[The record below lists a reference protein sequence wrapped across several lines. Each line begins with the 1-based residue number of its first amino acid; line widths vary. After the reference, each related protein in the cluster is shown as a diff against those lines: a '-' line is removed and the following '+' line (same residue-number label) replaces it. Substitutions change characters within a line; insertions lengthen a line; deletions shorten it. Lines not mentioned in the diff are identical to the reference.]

1 MTQYFKR
8 AQESAQYIKSKI
20 PELPLVAMVLGS
32 GLGDYADQMTDR
44 VVIPYQEI
52 PGFLS
57 TNVPGH
63 KGNLVFG
70 RIHGVFAV
78 AMQGRTHFYE
88 GYAQKDLVFPI
99 RVLHLCGAKILLV
112 TNAAGGI
119 NLDYHPG
126 DLMLIEDHINFSGE
140 SPLTGPNEEDFG
152 VRFPDMSQAYDKHL
166 KELLLTAAQKN
177 EIHLHRGVYIMFR
190 GPQYETGAEIRMA
203 RTMGADAA
211 GMSTVPEVIA
221 ARHAGMRIAGISC
234 ITNMAA
240 GILDQPLSHEEV
252 SQTANRTAKRFKM
265 LIDGFFQ
272 LLANE

>member
-1 MTQYFKR
+1 
-8 AQESAQYIKSKI
+8 
-20 PELPLVAMVLGS
+20 
-32 GLGDYADQMTDR
+32 
-44 VVIPYQEI
+44 
-52 PGFLS
+52 
-57 TNVPGH
+57 
-63 KGNLVFG
+63 
-70 RIHGVFAV
+70 
-78 AMQGRTHFYE
+78 
-88 GYAQKDLVFPI
+88 
-99 RVLHLCGAKILLV
+99 
-112 TNAAGGI
+112 
-119 NLDYHPG
+119 
-126 DLMLIEDHINFSGE
+126 
-140 SPLTGPNEEDFG
+140 
-152 VRFPDMSQAYDKHL
+152 
-166 KELLLTAAQKN
+166 
-177 EIHLHRGVYIMFR
+177 MFR